1 MEEETVAEFYLEEF
15 MKHLERLVN
24 MDSGSSDIEGLNRA
38 ADYLCSCYQEIGLV
52 PVRTALKPSGR
63 PYIEVRTH
71 PEQEEADVLFLGHID
86 TVFERGTAALR
97 PFSVSEDGKRAYGP
111 GAGDMKAGDLLAFYL
126 TRALREARPDLRICV
141 CYNSDEEIG
150 SEESAPVMQ
159 KTASQCRYGF
169 VFEPGRIGG
178 HFVSQRKG
186 AVDVAVRCS
195 GIASHAGNAPQE
207 GASAILEM
215 ADLIQKLCAL
225 NDFRSGMT
233 VNAGV
238 IRGGSASNVVA
249 ADCEAVF
256 DVRYTSSDQ
265 LQDFENYLE
274 DLAARPAVDRVQVTW
289 EKRSQMPPV
298 NPNQNT
304 QAMID
309 LLQGEANK
317 MGLHPQ
323 FLHVGGASD
332 GSLLAEMGTAVMDGC
347 GPESDKYHS
356 AEEYLRVE
364 SIEERFHLLLS
375 VISQLH

>member
-186 AVDVAVRCS
+186 
-195 GIASHAGNAPQE
+195 Q
-207 GASAILEM
+207 
-215 ADLIQKLCAL
+215 
-225 NDFRSGMT
+225 
-233 VNAGV
+233 
-238 IRGGSASNVVA
+238 
-249 ADCEAVF
+249 
-256 DVRYTSSDQ
+256 
-265 LQDFENYLE
+265 
-274 DLAARPAVDRVQVTW
+274 
-289 EKRSQMPPV
+289 
-298 NPNQNT
+298 
-304 QAMID
+304 
-309 LLQGEANK
+309 
-317 MGLHPQ
+317 
-323 FLHVGGASD
+323 
-332 GSLLAEMGTAVMDGC
+332 
-347 GPESDKYHS
+347 
-356 AEEYLRVE
+356 
-364 SIEERFHLLLS
+364 
-375 VISQLH
+375 